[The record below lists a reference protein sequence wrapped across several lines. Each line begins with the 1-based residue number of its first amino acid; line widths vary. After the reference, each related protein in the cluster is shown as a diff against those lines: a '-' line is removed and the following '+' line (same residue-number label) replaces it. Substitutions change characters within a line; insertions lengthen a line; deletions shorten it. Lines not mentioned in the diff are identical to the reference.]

1 MTIRSMGG
9 EDPPEKEMATQ
20 PTTEFLPGKLH
31 GQRSLADYSPQDHKE
46 SDTTERASRIHSYIR
61 KHSIVKGDWAK
72 SSLAK
77 LFRHFIQE
85 FSASSRWPWILC
97 VSLCLM
103 SSRAC
108 ALIKGCVLFYSRFK
122 TTWTNRWRKRKGK
135 ENKTHQA
142 ATSSTNPT
150 SCPLSNVHSCKDSA
164 HISGPTQSL
173 WEDSDH

>member
-1 MTIRSMGG
+1 MWPVNPFLGLSPGLSS
-9 EDPPEKEMATQ
+9 KESACDAGHRGRRRGFGLWIGKIPRRWKWQ
-20 PTTEFLPGKLH
+20 PTSLSLPGKFH
-31 GQRSLADYSPQDHKE
+31 GQRSLADYSPRDHKE

-122 TTWTNRWRKRKGK
+122 TTWTNR
-135 ENKTHQA
+135 
-142 ATSSTNPT
+142 
-150 SCPLSNVHSCKDSA
+150 
-164 HISGPTQSL
+164 
-173 WEDSDH
+173 